1 MVFLSQLENEIFKM
15 PFENRR
21 HSSTSQEELVVVVVV
36 VIVVIVAVVVFIV
49 GKDMHS
55 IIRKIRTN

>member
-36 VIVVIVAVVVFIV
+36 VVIVAVVVFIV